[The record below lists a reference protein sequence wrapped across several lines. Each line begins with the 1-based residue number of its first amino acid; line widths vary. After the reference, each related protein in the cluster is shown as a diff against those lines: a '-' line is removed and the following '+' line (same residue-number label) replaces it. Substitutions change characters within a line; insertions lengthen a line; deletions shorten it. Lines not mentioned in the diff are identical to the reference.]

1 MDLLKSILD
10 WIDSNL
16 GGSPW
21 FPWLL
26 LGTGIFFTIYL
37 KFPQFRYLGHAF
49 RIVRGKFDRKGDEG
63 DTSHFQALT
72 TALSGTVGTGNIGGV
87 ALAIHL
93 GGPAALFWML
103 VTALLGMTTKFVE
116 VTLSHKYREKAEDGT
131 IAGGPMYY
139 MKNRLKLPWLAAIFA
154 VATVLSSFGTG
165 NMPQINNIAQSVQT
179 TFEIEPWITGA
190 ILSVILALVI
200 IGGIKRIAAVTEK
213 LVPGMAL
220 LYFVGAFA
228 VIFFNYENIIPSLI
242 SVFDSIFSGSAATGG
257 FLGATFAYVFN
268 RGVNRGLFSNEAG
281 QGSAPI
287 AHAAARA
294 HEPVSEGMVAILEPF
309 IDTIIICTITGM
321 VLLSS
326 GAWNEKFDN
335 VFQYTELSLLNGNYE
350 EGKDES
356 KEVLYHLLNDHE
368 SQAVEKAVERSFH
381 TDFVYS
387 GSLKVNEGIVGRDVH
402 FIKDGSLIS
411 TPRLKSGEEAY
422 SGELTVKNGK
432 ITNSGLTTKNGDA
445 LADLMVLE
453 NIRFTGFLAVEN
465 GKVVKGYFKEL
476 GKADSVIVFD
486 GTINA
491 DSVMQVYESG
501 RSNKDLTIVHSRSV
515 AEDVLIQK
523 SKGGEFGS
531 EYSPFSGL
539 LPVDEG
545 KLAILNNSSFRVTGK
560 SLLHSAPLTTEAF
573 KKSFFGEYGK
583 YIVTLGLL
591 LFAFST
597 ALSWSYYGDRAM
609 TYLFG
614 SKSVIYYRFAYVG
627 GFFIAA
633 ISDTSIVWTVA
644 NITIVL
650 MTIPNLIGIVILHKE
665 VKETIGQ
672 YWEDFKK
679 DWPGQKTPE

>member
-10 WIDSNL
+10 WIDGSL

-49 RIVRGKFDRKGDEG
+49 RIVRGKFDRKDDEG

-116 VTLSHKYREKAEDGT
+116 VTLSHKYREKAEDGS

-190 ILSVILALVI
+190 VLSVILALVI

-220 LYFVGAFA
+220 LYFIGAFA
-228 VIFFNYENIIPSLI
+228 VIFFNADNIIPSLI
-242 SVFDSIFSGSAATGG
+242 SIFDSIFSGSAATGG

-335 VFQYTELSLLNGNYE
+335 VFQYTELSLLNGNY
-350 EGKDES
+350 DEANEDS
-356 KEVLYHLLNDHE
+356 KKVLYHLLNDHE
-368 SQAVEKAVERSFH
+368 TRAIEKAVETNTH
-381 TDFVYS
+381 TNFIYS
-387 GSLKVNEGIVGRDVH
+387 GSLKVEEGSVSKDVH
-402 FIKDGSLIS
+402 FIKDGNVVNSPKFRTGNS
-411 TPRLKSGEEAY
+411 PF
-422 SGELTVKNGK
+422 SGELMVENGK
-432 ITNSGLTTKNGDA
+432 VTNSDLSTKKGDPVT
-445 LADLMVLE
+445 DLLILE
-453 NIRFTGFLAVEN
+453 NIRFTGFLSVKE
-465 GKVVKGYFKEL
+465 GKVVKGYYKEL
-476 GKADSVIVFD
+476 EKTDSAIVFD
-486 GTINA
+486 GSVNA
-491 DSVMQVYESG
+491 DSITNIYEAG
-501 RSNKDLTIVHSRSV
+501 RSNEDLTIVHSRSV
-515 AEDVLIQK
+515 SENVLVER
-523 SKGGEFGS
+523 SKGGDLMAEFV
-531 EYSPFSGL
+531 PFSGL
-539 LPVDEG
+539 VPVDGG
-545 KLAILNNSSFRVTGK
+545 KLAILNDSNFRVTGK

-573 KKSFFGEYGK
+573 KKSYFGDYGK

-614 SKSVIYYRFAYVG
+614 SKSVIFYRIAYVG

-650 MTIPNLIGIVILHKE
+650 MTIPNLIGIIFLHKE
-665 VKETIGQ
+665 VKQTISQ
-672 YWEDFKK
+672 YWDDFKK
-679 DWPGQKTPE
+679 DWPDQKTPE